1 MAKPQD
7 THTSTAYASAAPAH
21 FALRLDY
28 CAGTSAEF
36 QRCDPAEITKRR
48 LWAERVCRGTEL
60 HVAHTHTHT
69 LRCLREL
76 RAGPAEPPLKE
87 HSASFCSPC

>member
-1 MAKPQD
+1 MAKLQD

-69 LRCLREL
+69 RCAACVSYVQALQSR
-76 RAGPAEPPLKE
+76 R
-87 HSASFCSPC
+87 